1 MCARGA
7 ADLVKSRQ
15 AGSSLSEE
23 MAFSTP
29 PEMFD
34 PQLKVDEEFQL
45 RIRTSPCCRMRARGA
60 ADLVKNLQAG
70 SSLSEEMAFSTPPEM
85 FDPQLKVDEEFQL
98 RIRTSPCCRMCARSA
113 ADLVK
118 SRQAGSSLSEEM
130 AFSTP
135 PEMFDPQLKVDE
147 EFQLRIRTSPCC
159 RMCARGAADLVKSRQ
174 AGSSLSEEMAFSTP
188 PEMFD
193 PRLKVDDE
201 FSIASGPPPVAEC
214 VLGAQLTLS
223 KVAKRAQAFLRKW
236 RFRPPLKC
244 SIHS

>member
-1 MCARGA
+1 MCARG
-7 ADLVKSRQ
+7 
-15 AGSSLSEE
+15 
-23 MAFSTP
+23 
-29 PEMFD
+29 
-34 PQLKVDEEFQL
+34 
-45 RIRTSPCCRMRARGA
+45 
-60 ADLVKNLQAG
+60 
-70 SSLSEEMAFSTPPEM
+70 
-85 FDPQLKVDEEFQL
+85 
-98 RIRTSPCCRMCARSA
+98 A

-193 PRLKVDDE
+193 PQLKVDEEFQLRIRTSPCCRMCARGAADLVKSRQAGSSLSEEMAFSTPPEMFDPQLKVDE
-201 FSIASGPPPVAEC
+201 EFQLRIRTSPCCRMCARGAADLVKNRQAGSSLSEEMAFSTPPEMFDSTA
-214 VLGAQLTLS
+214 TS
-223 KVAKRAQAFLRKW
+223 
-236 RFRPPLKC
+236 
-244 SIHS
+244 

>member
-1 MCARGA
+1 MSIPFPTDEHMISTS
-7 ADLVKSRQ
+7 DLVKSRQ

-23 MAFSTP
+23 MAFSLP
-29 PEMFD
+29 PMFD
-34 PQLKVDEEFQL
+34 PSLKID
-45 RIRTSPCCRMRARGA
+45 
-60 ADLVKNLQAG
+60 D
-70 SSLSEEMAFSTPPEM
+70 
-85 FDPQLKVDEEFQL
+85 EFQL
-98 RIRTSPCCRMCARSA
+98 RIRTSPCCRMCARGA

-193 PRLKVDDE
+193 PQLKVDEE
-201 FSIASGPPPVAEC
+201 FQLRIRTSPCCRMCARGAADLVKSRQAGSSLSEEMAFSTPP
-214 VLGAQLTLS
+214 
-223 KVAKRAQAFLRKW
+223 
-236 RFRPPLKC
+236 
-244 SIHS
+244 